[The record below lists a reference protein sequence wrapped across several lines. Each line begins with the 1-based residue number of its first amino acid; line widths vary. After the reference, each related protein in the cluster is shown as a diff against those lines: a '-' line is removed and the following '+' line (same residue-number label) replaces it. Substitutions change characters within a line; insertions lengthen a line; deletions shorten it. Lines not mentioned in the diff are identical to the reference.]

1 MRLRHPAA
9 AALVGWLPRADKERV
24 ALHRQRNMQLTK
36 AETSYKDMLFKH
48 QGLIRQLQQEL
59 KSQRPAPPRADVS
72 PPSHLPA
79 AAAADSPSAQR
90 SSPVGDRKKNLA
102 VMDRMEEEMARL
114 EARNLALEKR
124 AAASDKA
131 ARDAERCPPVGAIV
145 LSWARAPDSLEC
157 YHVVLWERDVHRWGR
172 VLGGDRGRGGLTRCC
187 GQGQGGA

>member
-1 MRLRHPAA
+1 
-9 AALVGWLPRADKERV
+9 V

-59 KSQRPAPPRADVS
+59 KAQRPVPPRADVS
-72 PPSHLPA
+72 PSHLPA

-114 EARNLALEKR
+114 EVRNQALEKR
-124 AAASDKA
+124 AAAADKA
-131 ARDAERCPPVGAIV
+131 VRDAERCTLCGSLV
-145 LSWARAPDSLEC
+145 LSWPRAPEGLGC
-157 YHVVLWERDVHRWGR
+157 YQLVLWQWATHSWGR
-172 VLGGDRGRGGLTRCC
+172 VLGDDRGRGG
-187 GQGQGGA
+187 